1 MSRTDAERA
10 RPERTRDDR
19 VLRITRIVA
28 LLLLPF
34 LIIAVILLFGFPDRT
49 GELFAWPITPPLT
62 AYLLASAY
70 VGGIWVFARIVR
82 ARRWH
87 RVVVA
92 FPPVIVFTAALLIA
106 TLLHLDRFSQ
116 NLSFYTWFVL
126 YITTPFVTAWLMW
139 LQRGRD
145 DGEPEIPDSRVPMVV
160 RVLLILVGV
169 ASLLTG
175 VVLFVIPTFVIPFWA
190 WDVTPL
196 TARVLGAVLSLPGVV
211 SLWFLRDARWSSF
224 RIVFQAQLVSLIA
237 IGCSLFAGRDALHWD
252 RPATPGFLALLGIA
266 FVGYLALYVAMEL
279 RLRRAA
285 ASPGP

>member
-1 MSRTDAERA
+1 MSQTDAEPVRPA
-10 RPERTRDDR
+10 RVRDDR

-34 LIIAVILLFGFPDRT
+34 LIVAVILLSVFPDRT
-49 GELFAWPITPPLT
+49 GELFAWPIAPPLS

-82 ARRWH
+82 TRRWH

-92 FPPVIVFTAALLIA
+92 YPPVIVFTSALLVA

-116 NLSFYTWFVL
+116 NVSFYTWFVL
-126 YITTPFVTAWLMW
+126 YLTTPFLTAWVWW

-145 DGEPEIPDSRVPMVV
+145 DGEPESSDARVPIVVRGIMVV
-160 RVLLILVGV
+160 VGL
-169 ASLLTG
+169 ASLMTG
-175 VVLFVIPTFVIPFWA
+175 AVLFLVPNIVIPLWA

-211 SLWFLRDARWSSF
+211 SLWFLRDTRWSSF
-224 RIVFQAQLVSLIA
+224 RIVFQAQIVSLIA

-252 RPATPGFLALLGIA
+252 RPATPGFLALVGIA
-266 FVGYLALYVAMEL
+266 FVGYVALYVGMEV
-279 RLRRAA
+279 LRRRDA
-285 ASPGP
+285 ASEP